1 MNESAVDFF
10 LCFQQEYSLDEGDTW
25 NTHKFIDEPMRVY
38 GLITE
43 PGENTTVFTMFGS
56 KLGTHQWVIVTV
68 DLRAAFRNFHFFS
81 SPFVALLSAIFFET
95 MPSFYYRCVGL

>member
-1 MNESAVDFF
+1 MLKGSSRISHCIDFK
-10 LCFQQEYSLDEGDTW
+10 QEYSIDEGDTW

-68 DLRAAFRNFHFFS
+68 DLREAFRKYFLITSSINHF
-81 SPFVALLSAIFFET
+81 I
-95 MPSFYYRCVGL
+95 